1 MVVSAS
7 GSPVPLGA
15 RLAGAGVPGALAA
28 VLAQLCTLGP
38 EERQG
43 DAGRCPVGRERSLEV
58 VLRLE
63 EELAH
68 CDSSREAL
76 AAVLGTL
83 SLLFGA
89 EEAGRLVLRH
99 VEGATKLLASMGET
113 MDEDAL
119 MAVAVRAEPIM
130 MRAALERVAAEDPCS
145 DRQLDM
151 DESVL
156 LPGFLLV
163 PQGSGMIELN
173 GALVST
179 PRGFVF
185 MLSGPLLSPGTVEV
199 PPGAPVRDGAVLF
212 GLEEIEEAVLL
223 VPDGFDAIEAGPGI
237 DVGLTPDGD
246 IYAHF
251 DVTGQGL
258 VSICL
263 AYSHWPPDK
272 QGVLRRRFETMAERA
287 ARALRSR

>member
-1 MVVSAS
+1 M
-7 GSPVPLGA
+7 
-15 RLAGAGVPGALAA
+15 
-28 VLAQLCTLGP
+28 
-38 EERQG
+38 
-43 DAGRCPVGRERSLEV
+43 GRERSLEV

-63 EELAH
+63 EQLAH
-68 CDSSREAL
+68 SGSSREAL
-76 AAVLGTL
+76 AAVLGAL

-99 VEGATKLLASMGET
+99 VEGAPELLATMGET

-119 MAVAVRAEPIM
+119 MSVAVRAEPIM
-130 MRAALERVAAEDPCS
+130 MKAALDRVAAEDPRS

-163 PQGSGMIELN
+163 PEGSGMVELN

-179 PRGFVF
+179 PGGFVF
-185 MLSGPLLSPGTVEV
+185 MLSGSLLSPGAVGV
-199 PPGAPVRDGAVLF
+199 PPAAPVRDGALLF
-212 GLEEIEEAVLL
+212 GLEEIEGAVLL
-223 VPDGFDAIEAGPGI
+223 VPDGFDAVQAGPGL
-237 DVGLTPDGD
+237 DVGPAPDGD

-251 DVTGQGL
+251 KVTGHGL